1 MVKPVS
7 LCHTGSSLETFTLT
21 FWDLPPTYHLKG
33 HIKILLDELLN
44 SSNNPQALTLHQT
57 QAGHREQEQKWMNG
71 TKAKALEWF
80 RMQSL

>member
-7 LCHTGSSLETFTLT
+7 LGHIGLPLATFTLKL
-21 FWDLPPTYHLKG
+21 WDMPPTYHLQG
-33 HIKILLDELLN
+33 HIKILFNELLS

-57 QAGHREQEQKWMNG
+57 QAEHREQEQKWTNG